1 MSGVATTAALLPTE
15 QVRWSSWLGG
25 NSRRWRR
32 RRWRW
37 GITWAHLNE
46 LCVLRKTRALRL
58 WIESNKLVT
67 MPSRNVNMWMSI
79 MCAARCVER
88 NLMMGRRGK
97 WNGHPICWL
106 FAMLWIT
113 TRQQRA
119 SSWFFLFFGS
129 GARRKECEIYI
140 HYRGGFMCV
149 SHLSS
154 YIRWKSIKNE
164 MCIYECELVR
174 IF

>member
-1 MSGVATTAALLPTE
+1 M
-15 QVRWSSWLGG
+15 
-25 NSRRWRR
+25 N
-32 RRWRW
+32 
-37 GITWAHLNE
+37 
-46 LCVLRKTRALRL
+46 CVSCEKRARRL

-113 TRQQRA
+113 IRQQRA

-129 GARRKECEIYI
+129 GTRRKECEIYI

-154 YIRWKSIKNE
+154 YIRWKKKHKKWNVHIWMWISANFLDVCGVMSSSEKPLTEEEIEKNGRRWGWRDE
-164 MCIYECELVR
+164 TRVSW
-174 IF
+174 